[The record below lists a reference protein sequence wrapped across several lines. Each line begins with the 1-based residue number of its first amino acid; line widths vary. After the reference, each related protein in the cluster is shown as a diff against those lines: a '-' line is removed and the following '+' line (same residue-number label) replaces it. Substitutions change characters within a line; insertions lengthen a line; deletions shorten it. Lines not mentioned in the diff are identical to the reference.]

1 MLDEYR
7 LLHLISAH
15 FDQQLAADE
24 RRELESMLLS
34 SAKARAIL
42 AERAEWHGLLREWAL
57 REQTSDL
64 MLVPDEPA
72 VAPLPRRRRW
82 AVPAIAAL
90 AACVTVVLLV
100 REYRPDP
107 TPLISS
113 TDTADGGV
121 ALLAQALDA
130 EWETDSPAF
139 AVGSA
144 LPKGLIK
151 LRRGTLRL
159 DFYSGARV
167 FLEGPAT
174 LDLVSPDLAR
184 LELGKLTAHVPPPA
198 QGFTITSADLRVV
211 DRGTEFGM
219 SVNGANDCEV
229 HVFVGEVDLLGDNHQ
244 QQALLAGSAVSI
256 RKGVWEP
263 ISVNRSSFADPAL
276 FSQATV
282 RETEARWNTWSAWSR
297 DFRKT
302 SDLLVYF
309 DFENIE
315 PFGQVIQNR
324 ALGAPDS
331 THGSII
337 GCESGQGRWAG
348 KSALGFA
355 KTSDRILF
363 LTEGKTISLTLMA
376 SVRVDSLPLDHNHL
390 LSMAPFQVGEIHWK
404 LDQAGRLLLGIRA
417 SSELRFDAWERLES
431 PCIVTTEDF
440 GRWMHLV
447 TVIDGENGLM
457 KHYVNGEEVA
467 SASMKLRPQIQ
478 LGSANLGNFDAAQP
492 SIDDGVVVRNFNGR
506 IDEFAL
512 IGRALSASEIRNLKQ

>member
-1 MLDEYR
+1 MEND
-7 LLHLISAH
+7 I
-15 FDQQLAADE
+15 
-24 RRELESMLLS
+24 
-34 SAKARAIL
+34 
-42 AERAEWHGLLREWAL
+42 
-57 REQTSDL
+57 
-64 MLVPDEPA
+64 
-72 VAPLPRRRRW
+72 
-82 AVPAIAAL
+82 
-90 AACVTVVLLV
+90 
-100 REYRPDP
+100 P
-107 TPLISS
+107 T
-113 TDTADGGV
+113 
-121 ALLAQALDA
+121 
-130 EWETDSPAF
+130 F

-167 FLEGPAT
+167 FLEGPAS

-184 LELGKLTAHVPPPA
+184 LENGKLTAHVPPPA
-198 QGFTITSADLRVV
+198 LGFTITNPDLRVV

-219 SVNGANDCEV
+219 SVNGSNECEV
-229 HVFVGEVDLLGDNHQ
+229 HVFDGEVELHGSNRQ
-244 QQALLAGSAVSI
+244 QQALPAGSAVSI

-282 RETEARWNTWSAWSR
+282 RETEARWNTWSAKSR

-302 SDLLVYF
+302 PDLLVYF

-324 ALGAPDS
+324 AVSAPDS

-363 LTEGKTISLTLMA
+363 LTEGKTTSLTLIA

-390 LSMAPFQVGEIHWK
+390 LSMTPSQVGEIHWK
-404 LDQAGRLLLGIRA
+404 LDKTGRL
-417 SSELRFDAWERLES
+417 
-431 PCIVTTEDF
+431 F
-440 GRWMHLV
+440 GRWIHLA
-447 TVIDGENGLM
+447 TSIDGESGLM

-467 SASMKLRPQIQ
+467 SAAMKRGPQVQ
-478 LGSANLGNFDAAQP
+478 LGPANLGNFDAAQP
-492 SIDDGVVVRNFNGR
+492 SIDEGAGVRNFNAR
-506 IDEFAL
+506 MDEFAL
-512 IGRALSASEIRNLKQ
+512 IGRPLSAREVRDLR